1 MNAVKILTLLGASL
15 MAFACFGLTYSEV
28 IEDGVLRAVS
38 VGLLAGMLGF
48 SSTIFA
54 VWIFQ
59 GMGK

>member
-15 MAFACFGLTYSEV
+15 MAFVFFGLTYSATL
-28 IEDGVLRAVS
+28 EDGVLRAVS

>member
-1 MNAVKILTLLGASL
+1 MNAVKILTLVGASL

-28 IEDGVLRAVS
+28 IEDGVLRAVA
-38 VGLLAGMLGF
+38 VGLLAGMIGF

-59 GMGK
+59 GIGK

>member
-1 MNAVKILTLLGASL
+1 MNAAKILTLLGASL
-15 MAFACFGLTYSEV
+15 MAFVFFGLTYSATL
-28 IEDGVLRAVS
+28 EDGVLRAVS

-59 GMGK
+59 GIGK

>member
-28 IEDGVLRAVS
+28 IEDGVLRAVA
-38 VGLLAGMLGF
+38 VGVLAGMIGF

-59 GMGK
+59 GIGK